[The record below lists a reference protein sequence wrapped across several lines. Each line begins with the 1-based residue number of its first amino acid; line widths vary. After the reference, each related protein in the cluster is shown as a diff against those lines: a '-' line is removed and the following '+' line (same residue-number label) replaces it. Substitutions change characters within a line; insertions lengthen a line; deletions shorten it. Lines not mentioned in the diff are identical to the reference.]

1 MISGLGSSR
10 SLAMVA
16 AILRASALVAILI
29 GINVVSRIPVN
40 LGIDNPPSNS
50 EVNYADREEDFTP

>member
-1 MISGLGSSR
+1 MF
-10 SLAMVA
+10 A
-16 AILRASALVAILI
+16 AILRASALVVILI
-29 GINVVSRIPVN
+29 GINVVSRIPAN